1 MLSGCNACIRG
12 LISGVSAQKHDFC
25 RFVTD
30 ELRLSEQRF
39 ANRGSLERT
48 TMSNQINFSLTGSLK
63 RTARLEAR
71 LSELHLGNM
80 S

>member
-30 ELRLSEQRF
+30 ELRLSEQQCRIKSIF
-39 ANRGSLERT
+39 RS
-48 TMSNQINFSLTGSLK
+48 
-63 RTARLEAR
+63 
-71 LSELHLGNM
+71 
-80 S
+80 